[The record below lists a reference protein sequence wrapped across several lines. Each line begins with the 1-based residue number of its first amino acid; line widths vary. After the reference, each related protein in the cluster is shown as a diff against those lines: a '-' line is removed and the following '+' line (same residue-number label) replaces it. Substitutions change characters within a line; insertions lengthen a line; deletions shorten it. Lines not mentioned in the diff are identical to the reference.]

1 MGTMTDEAKA
11 LVERLMEYAGHA
23 DDCQIM
29 KHGVWSDPIPC
40 TCGYSEIAEALK

>member
-1 MGTMTDEAKA
+1 MTDEAKA
-11 LVERLMEYAGHA
+11 LVERLMEYAGRA